1 MVCVQ
6 LQHSLHLADNLVA
19 LTLDNVSSSRQLTTL
34 DFSLDGTLNQLQLTE
49 LTRSDEGHS
58 YAGVACTTGAADA
71 VNIAFRILRNI
82 KVDNVGDVVNVDTA
96 GSNVG
101 SNQHINSALAE
112 FLHYTVTLVLAQVAM
127 QALSHVAT
135 AGKCDRQVIN
145 TLFGT
150 AEDNQLAVD
159 FCVQQTAQAFNLILG
174 FEIILLNQRYSQLFL
189 GNGYILRRLH
199 VLLGQAQN
207 RTGHGCGEQQSLAF
221 SRQAAHNFFD
231 IINKAHIQHFVGLV
245 QYQEFDMVQT
255 DSAAV
260 DMVNQASRSAD
271 NNLHIVAQRTNLA
284 FNRLAAVNRQRTHA
298 AGAADFANLF
308 RNLNSQLTG
317 RSHNQR
323 LDMLEVGN
331 CLHQR
336 NTEGSGLAGTGLC
349 LADNVVTFEHQG
361 NSSGLNRRRLFE
373 AHVSQGSYNFFVQL

>member
-1 MVCVQ
+1 
-6 LQHSLHLADNLVA
+6 
-19 LTLDNVSSSRQLTTL
+19 
-34 DFSLDGTLNQLQLTE
+34 
-49 LTRSDEGHS
+49 
-58 YAGVACTTGAADA
+58 
-71 VNIAFRILRNI
+71 
-82 KVDNVGDVVNVDTA
+82 
-96 GSNVG
+96 
-101 SNQHINSALAE
+101 
-112 FLHYTVTLVLAQVAM
+112 M

-135 AGKCDRQVIN
+135 AGKCDRQVVN

-174 FEIILLNQRYSQLFL
+174 FEIVLLNQRHSQLFL

-207 RTGHGCGEQQSLAF
+207 RTRHGCGEQQSLAF
-221 SRQAAHNFFD
+221 NRQAAHNFFD
-231 IINKAHIQHFVGLV
+231 IINKAHIQHFVSLV

-260 DMVNQASRSAD
+260 DMVNQTARGTD
-271 NNLHIVAQRTNLA
+271 NNLHIVAQRTDLA
-284 FNRLAAVNRQRTHA
+284 FNLDGALRPVNPSVLRQRTHA
-298 AGAADFANLF
+298 ADTADFAYFF

-323 LDMLEVGN
+323 LNMLEVGN

-361 NSSGLNRRRLFE
+361 NSSGLNWRRLFE
-373 AHVSQGSYNFFVQL
+373 AHVSQGGYNFFVQL